1 MARYPR
7 YDRPRNRGLKILTAL
22 LALGLVAA
30 VAMLYQT
37 RARLAQVTAAVQP
50 DVASGTTAPV
60 DPSTSGTEPVDPPNE
75 SVAAA
80 PAAQSMQ
87 DVGGAV
93 YRTSTAFPAGSAG
106 PPVPATEGFLRAG
119 QPGVDY
125 TAAYVVERGT
135 GRVLYEYNAH
145 TPVPT
150 ASMAKMMT
158 CLIAME
164 EIEAGRLSLDDS
176 VRISARA
183 AGMGGSQIYAA
194 EGQVFTV
201 RTLLAA
207 TMVQSANDAATA
219 LAEKIAGSNEAF
231 ARLMNRRAEE
241 LGLEGSTF
249 YDPHGLP
256 SPGRENVM
264 TARDLAVVGNELMRY
279 PLMREYSGTA
289 TLPFENAT
297 FTAGMT
303 NPNFLLRQY
312 EGAYGIKTG
321 YTASAGFSVT
331 AAAKRGETDVI
342 AVVTG
347 ARSSR
352 GRQSSF
358 ELAGRLMD
366 EVFLSWSTV
375 VPVREG
381 ASVGEVIVNR
391 GITPGLSA
399 IAAEHVSV
407 LVPRGEESTV
417 QWTLEPRTIEA
428 PVAQGD
434 TVGMIVV
441 VHGDEEVARVPAIA
455 SVAVERRPW
464 WRFWGG

>member
-1 MARYPR
+1 MF
-7 YDRPRNRGLKILTAL
+7 RPSHNERSSRGLKILVAV
-22 LALGLVAA
+22 LAIGLVAA
-30 VAMLYQT
+30 VAILFQT
-37 RARLAQVTAAVQP
+37 RSRLARVTAGVESPAQPGTVDSSARAADTSPPREGGSEPAAGEAPRSEESGAVALAGVTFP
-50 DVASGTTAPV
+50 PGGSGT
-60 DPSTSGTEPVDPPNE
+60 
-75 SVAAA
+75 
-80 PAAQSMQ
+80 
-87 DVGGAV
+87 
-93 YRTSTAFPAGSAG
+93 
-106 PPVPATEGFLRAG
+106 PVPPTEGFLRAG

-125 TAAYVVERGT
+125 TAAYVVDRGT
-135 GRVLYEYNAH
+135 GRVLYEHNAH

-158 CLIAME
+158 SLIAME

-176 VRISARA
+176 VTISARA

-194 EGQVFTV
+194 QGQVFSV

-231 ARLMNRRAEE
+231 AERMNRRARE

-256 SPGRENVM
+256 NPGQENVM

-279 PLMREYSGTA
+279 PLLREYA
-289 TLPFENAT
+289 AAPTLPFENAT
-297 FTAGMT
+297 FTAGLT

-331 AAAKRGETDVI
+331 AAARRGDTDVI
-342 AVVTG
+342 AVLTG
-347 ARSSR
+347 ARTSR
-352 GRQSSF
+352 GPQSSF
-358 ELAGRLMD
+358 ALAGRLID

-375 VPVREG
+375 VPIRQG
-381 ASVGEVIVNR
+381 DAAGEVPVGGGTAR
-391 GITPGLSA
+391 A
-399 IAAEHVSV
+399 VAAVAGRDAAA
-407 LVPRGEESTV
+407 LVPRGDTTV
-417 QWTLEPRTIEA
+417 QWTLEPRSVDA

-434 TVGMIVV
+434 TVGSVV
-441 VHGDEEVARVPAIA
+441 VRQGQAEVARVPALA
-455 SVAVERRPW
+455 AEAVARRPW